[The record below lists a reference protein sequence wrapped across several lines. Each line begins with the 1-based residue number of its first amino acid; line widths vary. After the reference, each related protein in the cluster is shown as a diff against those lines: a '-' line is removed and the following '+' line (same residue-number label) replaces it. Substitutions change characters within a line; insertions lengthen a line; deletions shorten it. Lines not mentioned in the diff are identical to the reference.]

1 MKEYSK
7 SKEEMFKHEVSHLG
21 LNVEE
26 LKTYKELKEKV
37 ARASYN
43 VSVSAN
49 ADTQK
54 QFDIA
59 VEDLVAFEEEH
70 KIKRVKLR

>member
-7 SKEEMFKHEVSHLG
+7 SKEEEFKHKESHLG
-21 LNVEE
+21 LTVEE

-37 ARASYN
+37 TRASYN

-49 ADTQK
+49 EDTQK

-59 VEDLVAFEEEH
+59 VEDLVAFEKEH
-70 KIKRVKLR
+70 KLK

>member
-7 SKEEMFKHEVSHLG
+7 SKKEMFKHEASHLG
-21 LNVEE
+21 LTVEE

-37 ARASYN
+37 ACASYN

-49 ADTQK
+49 EDTQK

-59 VEDLVAFEEEH
+59 VEDLVAFEKEH
-70 KIKRVKLR
+70 KLK